1 MNTLQARY
9 FDGKTSRGHDV
20 TIMLSGGKLK
30 MVGREVSA
38 DFDARGV
45 RRSLRIAD
53 TPRWLYLPGGGAC
66 VTRDNDAVDRWTV
79 DRRYEQIL
87 HRWESRPG
95 YAAVAVA
102 LVVAALWLL
111 IDHGIPAAAQQIA
124 QRIPVG
130 AEEALGREALAGLEQ
145 FALKP
150 STLPAA
156 RQDEYRRKFA
166 AMAKAGG
173 ETTPYRLEFRASP
186 VFGANAFALP
196 SGIIVMTD
204 ELVRSAHHEQEVLGV
219 LAHELGHVRHRHSM
233 RHLLES
239 SAIAL
244 VIAGVTGD
252 VASATAFAAA
262 APALL
267 LNARFSREFEREAD
281 RYAIDMMRKSGEDP
295 RYLARVLSRLEEEHG
310 GKRERIPTFLSSH
323 PETDERK
330 ALAESAAA
338 GRKELADDPLMVK
351 EAAQEKEKSRKCRKD
366 PETCQ

>member
-1 MNTLQARY
+1 MNTLKARY

-20 TIMLSGGKLK
+20 TVMLSSGKLTV
-30 MVGREVSA
+30 VGREVSA
-38 DFDARGV
+38 EFDARGV

-66 VTRDNDAVDRWTV
+66 VTGDNQVVDRWTV

-95 YAAVAVA
+95 YAAFAVV

-111 IDHGIPAAAQQIA
+111 IDRGIPAAAEQIA
-124 QRIPVG
+124 ERIPVG
-130 AEEALGREALAGLEQ
+130 AEETLGRESLEGLEN

-150 STLPAA
+150 TTLPAV
-156 RQDEYRRKFA
+156 RQEEYRRKLA
-166 AMAKAGG
+166 AMVKAGNQAV
-173 ETTPYRLEFRASP
+173 PYRLEFRASP
-186 VFGANAFALP
+186 LFGPNAFALP

-204 ELVRSAHHEQEVLGV
+204 ELVKSAHHEQEVLGV

-252 VASATAFAAA
+252 VASATSFAAA

-267 LNARFSREFEREAD
+267 LNAKFSREFEREAD
-281 RYAIDMMRKSGEDP
+281 RYAIDLMRKGGLDP
-295 RYLARVLSRLEEEHG
+295 RYLGRILDRLEEEHG
-310 GKRERIPTFLSSH
+310 GGQRGTRPTVLSSH
-323 PETDERK
+323 PATDERK
-330 ALAESAAA
+330 ALAEAAA
-338 GRKELADDPLMVK
+338 GGKELVDDPLMVK
-351 EAAQEKEKSRKCRKD
+351 EAAQEKERHQKCKKE
-366 PETCQ
+366 PEACK